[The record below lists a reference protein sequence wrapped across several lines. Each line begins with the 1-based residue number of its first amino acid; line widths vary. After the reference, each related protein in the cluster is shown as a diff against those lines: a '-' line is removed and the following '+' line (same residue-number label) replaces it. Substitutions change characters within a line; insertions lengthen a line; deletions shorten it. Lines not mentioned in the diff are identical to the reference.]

1 MNIPMSDDESGG
13 EEDTPVCS
21 GLTIAEFESRLLEY
35 AANMPG
41 NNAKGLFTSRFGD
54 DDDNGL
60 PADPIQAG
68 RCRQR
73 VVGPFINKPL
83 GGFLVEVGE
92 LDYSEPYAAIAEA
105 ITLTA
110 ADFSGADST
119 GAFVDMAVYPT
130 IDSSAAS
137 AQMRQ

>member
-1 MNIPMSDDESGG
+1 MNIASSDDGSGG
-13 EEDTPVCS
+13 EEEIPGCS
-21 GLTIAEFESRLLEY
+21 GLKIAEFESRLLEY

-41 NNAKGLFTSRFGD
+41 TDAKGLFINRFGD
-54 DDDNGL
+54 NDDYGL

-110 ADFSGADST
+110 ADVSGADVA